1 MWAIGRLPGF
11 RASGLPGFRAS
22 GLTDVA
28 LHQLIPPFTVDA
40 QIIAKVADTTTI
52 HSPTAAAL

>member
-1 MWAIGRLPGF
+1 MEYVCYVGDW
-11 RASGLPGFRAS
+11 SAS

-52 HSPTAAAL
+52 HRPTAAAL

>member
-1 MWAIGRLPGF
+1 MWAIGR
-11 RASGLPGFRAS
+11 LPGFRAS

-52 HSPTAAAL
+52 HRPTAAAL